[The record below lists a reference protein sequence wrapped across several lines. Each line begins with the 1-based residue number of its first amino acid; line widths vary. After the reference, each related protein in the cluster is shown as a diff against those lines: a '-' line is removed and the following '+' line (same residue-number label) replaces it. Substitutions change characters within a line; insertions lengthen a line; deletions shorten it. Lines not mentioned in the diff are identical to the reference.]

1 MNKNNKL
8 KAAVIEKNGSQYNF
22 EEAVGLELG
31 ITSKWINNRRNP
43 TEEQLKI
50 LTEALGKTAEEL
62 GL

>member
-8 KAAVIEKNGSQYNF
+8 KAAVIEKYGSAYAF
-22 EEAVGLELG
+22 EEAVGLQLG
-31 ITSKWINNRRNP
+31 ITSKWINDRRYP
-43 TEEQLKI
+43 TNEQLKM